1 MGPESK
7 QQQSRCLKTTAEDL
21 YPNTVIKTEA
31 SKCTAHLQGGGTFP
45 GPLAVRSH
53 SRKAGAL
60 AKPLNSAVYP
70 ADGKEH

>member
-7 QQQSRCLKTTAEDL
+7 QQQSRYLKTTAEDL

-31 SKCTAHLQGGGTFP
+31 SKCAAHLQGGGTFP
-45 GPLAVRSH
+45 GPLDVRSH
-53 SRKAGAL
+53 SRKAGAS